1 MLQYLFRSVKGSSL
15 KTRLSACYFG
25 IIVIGLSGCTV
36 THQPSALTPQPAD
49 GNAPVHTNMPNPTP
63 TPVVINVDEKIRI
76 RNKIEASPSPTPT
89 LTPVVIRI
97 EERIDVSSK

>member
-15 KTRLSACYFG
+15 KKRLSACYFG

-49 GNAPVHTNMPNPTP
+49 GDAPVHTNMPNATP
-63 TPVVINVDEKIRI
+63 TPVVISVDEKISVS
-76 RNKIEASPSPTPT
+76 NKIDTSPTPTPT